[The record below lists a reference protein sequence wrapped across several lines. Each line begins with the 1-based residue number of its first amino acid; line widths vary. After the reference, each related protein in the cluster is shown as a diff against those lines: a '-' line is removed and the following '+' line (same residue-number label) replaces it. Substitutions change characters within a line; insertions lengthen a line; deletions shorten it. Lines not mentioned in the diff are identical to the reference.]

1 MCSCY
6 FCYEEMAV
14 PMIRN
19 LNQVTFQGFGNVPP
33 ERTQSVKL
41 FEKSEAV
48 SLRLSQ
54 SETVI
59 YRAKADTWV
68 TFDSGISVLS
78 VSHDG
83 ETYQHFYLDKPV
95 CIKAEVLFAVS
106 PFMGEATAFLYARE
120 MPEEIGM
127 KSADS
132 LRVDRQFRVESI
144 YTFWYQEKEQGFL
157 FPGEAHPMCE
167 LTYVDQGALH
177 SVADGQDLLLK
188 QGDLVLYGPGQW
200 HMQYADIGVAPRFVT
215 ISFELQGMELA
226 PLMNRK
232 FSAPQNVVSLLQ
244 NMLREQEWMDSFSN
258 EIILSQLNLMLLYLL
273 RETAAPRG
281 GKLQTS
287 NAIHSE
293 NEIIRQAQQ
302 YISSHIRE
310 KLSVPLV
317 ARQVDVSPSYL
328 TALFHK
334 NLQISPGEYIRRI
347 KLQESKQMIR
357 ENNLNFTEIAA
368 ELQYSTV
375 HHFSRQFKEK
385 FGITPTEYAKSVR

>member
-1 MCSCY
+1 
-6 FCYEEMAV
+6 
-14 PMIRN
+14 MIRN
-19 LNQVTFQGFGNVPP
+19 LNQVTFQGFGSVPP
-33 ERTQSVKL
+33 ERSQNAKG
-41 FEKSEAV
+41 FDKSAAVTVALPTEAV
-48 SLRLSQ
+48 TWQ
-54 SETVI
+54 ATC
-59 YRAKADTWV
+59 DTWV
-68 TFDSGISVLS
+68 TNGNGSSVLS
-78 VSHDG
+78 VSLDG
-83 ETYQHFYLDKPV
+83 QIFQDFYLDKPV
-95 CIKAEVLFAVS
+95 CIKPQIFFSIS
-106 PFMGEATAFLYARE
+106 PFTGPADALMYSAQP
-120 MPEEIGM
+120 PEQVGLR
-127 KSADS
+127 SADS
-132 LRVDRQFRVESI
+132 QRVDHQLRVEGI
-144 YTFWYQEKEQGFL
+144 YTFFYQEKEQGFL
-157 FPGEAHPMCE
+157 FPGESHPMAE
-167 LTYVDQGALH
+167 LTYVDQGVLH

-188 QGDLVLYGPGQW
+188 QGDLVVYGPDQW

-215 ISFELQGMELA
+215 LSFATQGTELI
-226 PLMNRK
+226 PLLNRK
-232 FSAPQNVVSLLQ
+232 FSAPQKVVSLLQ
-244 NMLREQEWMDSFSN
+244 TMLHEQERMDAYSGD
-258 EIILSQLNLMLLYLL
+258 IILSQLNLLLLLLL
-273 RETAAPRG
+273 RETTSPTG
-281 GKLQTS
+281 GKLQTANS
-287 NAIHSE
+287 VHSE